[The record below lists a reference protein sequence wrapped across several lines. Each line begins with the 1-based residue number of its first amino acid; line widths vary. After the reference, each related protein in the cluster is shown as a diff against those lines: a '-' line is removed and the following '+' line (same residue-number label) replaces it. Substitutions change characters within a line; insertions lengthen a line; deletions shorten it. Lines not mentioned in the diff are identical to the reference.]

1 MFFSLYFQTFWP
13 KRLNFFGH
21 LKKTFGLWQE
31 KNRSASGAVSSAR
44 QSMHT
49 SGAWSGAFIAHSLAW
64 KNDWDPKVS
73 DGVLQCNTMF
83 YQGHL
88 NKHRPFKVW
97 KTSTKLVRAFR
108 SSLEWKIWT
117 STVTIHL
124 CQRGA
129 ALQAVGVQMQYK
141 NVTCCPHVRRTQC
154 YITQNLHDLLLQ
166 WIEWH
171 LCWPTSTVIKA
182 LLSNN
187 LFHFWRG

>member
-1 MFFSLYFQTFWP
+1 VT
-13 KRLNFFGH
+13 R
-21 LKKTFGLWQE
+21 KKQVRVWCGEL
-31 KNRSASGAVSSAR
+31 SASEHAHVWRMERCVYCVRACTRLAHGAVRLLR

-129 ALQAVGVQMQYK
+129 ALQAVGV
-141 NVTCCPHVRRTQC
+141 
-154 YITQNLHDLLLQ
+154 
-166 WIEWH
+166 
-171 LCWPTSTVIKA
+171 
-182 LLSNN
+182 
-187 LFHFWRG
+187 